1 MARAASRRTTSTL
14 LMALSLSNS
23 SYAYGGTRGGAH
35 ALSCTSLS
43 AKEPLIMGIFS
54 GKGPQQ
60 RCALRILVCNM
71 TCKDSGSKMTAKEP
85 LIVGFVVE
93 IYV

>member
-1 MARAASRRTTSTL
+1 
-14 LMALSLSNS
+14 
-23 SYAYGGTRGGAH
+23 
-35 ALSCTSLS
+35 
-43 AKEPLIMGIFS
+43 MGIFS

-71 TCKDSGSKMTAKEP
+71 TCKDSVCKMTAKEP

-93 IYV
+93 IYLYKYGTLGVLATLQDSRVSIPCFVSKMTAKEPLIVGFVVGNDM